1 MDFAQPVA
9 GNGDTA
15 VDRRVETQVPIAGTA
30 RGECPDAIQIDDVFP
45 MALHECR
52 GWELFSELMQTLHG
66 AVGFFA
72 FGLDERVAFFGFQLK
87 NGVRLDQVNRSV

>member
-1 MDFAQPVA
+1 
-9 GNGDTA
+9 
-15 VDRRVETQVPIAGTA
+15 
-30 RGECPDAIQIDDVFP
+30 